1 MSVILITGIQ
11 AAGKSAVAQAVAE
24 RLECSVHLRGDLFRR
39 MIVNGRADMGPS
51 DPPAEAIRQLRLRYR
66 LAAQAADGYAE
77 AGFTVVLQDIVLGS
91 HLTEMVAA
99 IQARPL
105 YVVVLAPRPE
115 VVAQREQA
123 RGLARGK
130 TAYKPGDK
138 GPAELDAAL
147 RHETPRT
154 GLWLDS
160 SEQTLDQTVAE
171 LLARV
176 WSEARVQEPASPHPA
191 ARASSPERE
200 GTMSSE

>member
-1 MSVILITGIQ
+1 MPVMLITGIQ

-24 RLECSVHLRGDLFRR
+24 RLERSVHLRGDLFRR
-39 MIVNGRADMGPS
+39 MIVNGRVDMGPP

-66 LAAQAADGYAE
+66 LAAQAADGYAA

-91 HLTEMVAA
+91 HLAEMVAT
-99 IQARPL
+99 IRARPL

-115 VVAQREQA
+115 VVREREVA
-123 RGLARGK
+123 RGLERGK
-130 TAYKPGDK
+130 TTYQPGDE
-138 GPAELDAAL
+138 GPAELDEYL
-147 RHETPRT
+147 RQQTPRI

-176 WSEARVQEPASPHPA
+176 WSEAQVRTP
-191 ARASSPERE
+191 
-200 GTMSSE
+200 